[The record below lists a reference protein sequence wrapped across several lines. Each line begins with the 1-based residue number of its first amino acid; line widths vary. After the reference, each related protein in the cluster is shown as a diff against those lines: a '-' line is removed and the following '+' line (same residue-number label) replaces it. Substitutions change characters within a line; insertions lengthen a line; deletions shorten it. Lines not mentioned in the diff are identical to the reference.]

1 MMDRIR
7 AFRPARRAVPVLFLA
22 VFGVAG
28 CSDAIGLPTNFTI
41 ADQAYTVFALSGS
54 DLNAPTGM
62 LFSTR
67 TVVRVDGTF
76 QFDIAFD
83 INKDGN
89 AVILPVNQVG
99 TPVGGAPLIGL
110 QRTSQAY
117 ADITE
122 APRSGYQF
130 DSSMVVR
137 PTAALIIQ
145 AQNITCSGFLTPY
158 IFAKITVDS
167 VNVPARTIYGHTLIN
182 TNCGSRQLKPGVPKF

>member
-7 AFRPARRAVPVLFLA
+7 PFRPNRRALPVLLLA
-22 VFGVAG
+22 AAGMTG
-28 CSDAIGLPTNFTI
+28 CSDAIGLPTRFTVS
-41 ADQAYTVFALSGS
+41 DQAYTVFALSGS
-54 DLNAPTGM
+54 DLGAPTAM
-62 LFSTR
+62 LFATR

-83 INKDGN
+83 IDRDGN

-117 ADITE
+117 ADVKE
-122 APRSGYQF
+122 APRAGYHF

-137 PTAALIIQ
+137 PTATLIVQ
-145 AQNITCSGFLTPY
+145 AQSVTCSGYLTPY
-158 IFAKITVDS
+158 LFAKITVDS
-167 VNVPARTIYGHTLIN
+167 VNAVTRRIYGHTLIN
-182 TNCGSRQLKPGVPKF
+182 TNCGSRQLTPGVPRF